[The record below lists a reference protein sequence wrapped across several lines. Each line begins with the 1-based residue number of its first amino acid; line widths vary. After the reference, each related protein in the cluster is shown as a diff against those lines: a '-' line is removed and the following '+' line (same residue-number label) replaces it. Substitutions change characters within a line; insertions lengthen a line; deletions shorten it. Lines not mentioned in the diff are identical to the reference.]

1 MFDGFSFLIIGV
13 ISFYFIHFV
22 NSVMHY
28 IKSRFLSLPG
38 FLASFLQQQQLLF
51 LKVKFPLKSSCVSY

>member
-38 FLASFLQQQQLLF
+38 FLASFYN
-51 LKVKFPLKSSCVSY
+51 SSSFSF